1 MGGMGGMPGMG
12 GGGMPDLSALF
23 SDPEIAAAMQNP
35 KMMQVI
41 IPQKNPFTINQRS
54 SSP

>member
-41 IPQKNPFTINQRS
+41 SQQKNPFT
-54 SSP
+54 P